1 LSKQLITILLVFFS
15 LPVISQSVSGYV
27 LDENNNPLPF
37 VNIYLKYQNRQGT
50 TTDNDGKYF
59 MQLPNGQYTL
69 VFSILGYEKKEV
81 EVTITHNNDVTQ
93 NVWLKPSSVA
103 LNEMVVKA
111 KRRDPAYEIIKQ
123 AIANK
128 SKYLNQIDS
137 LYYEA
142 YIKAKESAEMTE
154 KAKEK
159 QEKKAAKQKTKKR
172 KQHPE
177 GIDTAFAEPKNPEL
191 DSLNKL
197 RLSIAEILL
206 DVYFVYPN
214 KTKEIVKAKK
224 IVGNSYGLFYTST
237 TEADFNFYH
246 NIVEVPRLSEIPI
259 ISPLSRTALLSYKY
273 KLEETTFDF
282 SGTMVYKIA
291 VIPRKKGNATV
302 KGLIW
307 IEDKSFAIQKL
318 DLIFNSDGLIK
329 YKSIEIKQWYQL
341 VADSIRLLKK
351 QEFYY
356 TSKEGS
362 SLFFGHTTVD
372 YKKYDLHPQIPRKF
386 FNAEKGVVLD
396 DAYEK
401 DKDFWK
407 DKRPEPLTEE
417 QRYIAY
423 RDSIQKVVTSK
434 EYLDSVDAEYNKIT
448 LDKIFWYGQGWR
460 KRSKHKSWWFGS
472 VWNYWEPIGV
482 GGMRAGPYFSY
493 FKKFDSQRMVFVN
506 YGSTYGFRNKDIT
519 GSLSV
524 NYLYDPFHLGYI
536 GVSGGHQFDLI
547 NPYDAFVNL
556 IRRSNFILKDY
567 GTLTTSRELFNG
579 FYVHANFSLDSRYPI
594 TGLEFGSLTDSLF
607 NQPNEPVDFEPYKSF
622 ISGIKLSY
630 TPKQAYIK
638 EPKRKIVLGSKF
650 PTFSVYYRKGWNGL
664 FGSDIDFDYIEFG
677 ITQQFKLKT
686 LGTSNYRV
694 AAGTFINTR
703 DLRFIDYKY
712 QRRGDPFLYSNPLY
726 SYQLIPETF
735 PTLGWY
741 VESHYLHHFN
751 GAIINNI
758 PFIKKLKIFS
768 VAGGGVLYDFVSN
781 YQYSELF
788 VGIEKTFFILRRR
801 FRFGVY
807 GVAAQSSAGLLNP
820 QIKFS
825 IEQFNNREN
834 KWRF

>member
-1 LSKQLITILLVFFS
+1 LLLV
-15 LPVISQSVSGYV
+15 LNLKVISQSVSGYV

-50 TTDNDGKYF
+50 ITDTDGKYY

-81 EVTITHNNDVTQ
+81 EVTITHNKDVTQ

-111 KRRDPAYEIIKQ
+111 KRRDPAYDIIKQ
-123 AIANK
+123 AIDRK
-128 SKYLNQIDS
+128 DKYLKQIDT
-137 LYYEA
+137 LHYEA
-142 YIKAKESAEMTE
+142 YIKAKESSELTQ
-154 KAKEK
+154 KALEK
-159 QEKKAAKQKTKKR
+159 QEKQDQKKQKKKN
-172 KQHPE
+172 KNNSTTE
-177 GIDTAFAEPKNPEL
+177 GLDTAYSVASNPML

-197 RLSIAEILL
+197 HLSIAEIIL
-206 DVYFVYPN
+206 DVYYVYPN
-214 KTKEIVKAKK
+214 KYKEIVKAKK
-224 IVGNSYGLFYTST
+224 ITGNSFGLFYTST
-237 TEADFNFYH
+237 TEADFNFYN
-246 NIVEVPRLSEIPI
+246 NIVEVPRLSEVPI

-273 KLEETTFDF
+273 KLEETTFD
-282 SGTMVYKIA
+282 SAGTMIYKIA
-291 VIPRKKGNATV
+291 VTPRKKGNATV
-302 KGLIW
+302 EGFIW
-307 IEDKSFAIQKL
+307 IEDKSFAIKKL
-318 DLIFNSDGLIK
+318 DVIFDSEGLIK
-329 YKSIEIKQWYQL
+329 YKSIEIKQWYTI
-341 VADSIRLLKK
+341 VKDTIRLLKK

-356 TSKEGS
+356 SSKAGS
-362 SLFFGHTTVD
+362 SLYFGQTIVN
-372 YKKYDLHPQIPRKF
+372 YKNYDLKPEIPHKF
-386 FNAEKGVVLD
+386 FNAEKGVVLE

-401 DKDFWK
+401 DNDFWK
-407 DKRPEPLTEE
+407 DKRPEPLTKEE
-417 QRYIAY
+417 QQYIAY

-434 EYLDSVDAEYNKIT
+434 EYLDSVDAEYNKIK

-472 VWNYWEPIGV
+472 IWNYWEPIGV
-482 GGMRAGPYFSY
+482 GGMRAGPYLSY
-493 FKKFDSQRMVFVN
+493 FKKFDSQKMVWVN

-519 GSLSV
+519 GSVSV

-536 GVSGGHQFDLI
+536 GVGGGHQFDLI

-579 FYVHANFSLDSRYPI
+579 FYIYADFQFNNRYPI
-594 TGLEFGSLTDSLF
+594 TGLQFGSLADSLF

-622 ISGIKLSY
+622 ISGIKLTY

-650 PTFSVYYRKGWNGL
+650 PTFSFYYRKGWNGL
-664 FGSDIDFDYIEFG
+664 FGSDIDFDYIELG
-677 ITQQFKLKT
+677 IEQQFKLGT
-686 LGTSNYRV
+686 LGTSNYRI
-694 AAGTFINTR
+694 ASGTFINTN

-741 VESHYLHHFN
+741 IESHYLHHFN
-751 GAIINNI
+751 GAIINNL
-758 PFIKKLKIFS
+758 PVIKKLKIFS
-768 VAGGGVLYDFVSN
+768 VAGAGVMYDFVSN

-807 GVAAQSSAGLLNP
+807 GVAAQSSNGLLNP
-820 QIKFS
+820 QLKFS